1 MKTLFFLL
9 IGVFCFAHGQKPLKE
24 DSTIQV
30 VAEKVSTVNKINQ
43 ENEILIKELI
53 EKKKIEKQSKE
64 IISRSKI
71 SEDKITVID
80 QNYKSG
86 ILEAIKPENVK
97 PIIEVDFKVYSEII
111 KGGFFYRL
119 FHKDHYKIK
128 YYKIVGDEKIYLN

>member
-9 IGVFCFAHGQKPLKE
+9 IGAFCFAHGQSPPKE
-24 DSTIQV
+24 DSAIQV
-30 VAEKVSTVNKINQ
+30 VTEKVSTLNKINQ

-53 EKKKIEKQSKE
+53 EKKKVEKQSKE
-64 IISRSKI
+64 IVNRSK
-71 SEDKITVID
+71 STEDKITRIAEN
-80 QNYKSG
+80 QKSE
-86 ILEAIKPENVK
+86 ILEAVKPENIK

-128 YYKIVGDEKIYLN
+128 YYKIVGDEKVYLN